1 MTKLSE
7 IDKKLVYELGN
18 NARFTYR
25 ELAKKLKSKKTVV
38 AYHFNKLVDE
48 KVIWKFVPV
57 VSLTRLG
64 IFGHKIFLK
73 LHGVTKEQREKIK
86 ERRERQR
93 GR

>member
-7 IDKKLVYELGN
+7 IDKNLVYELGN

-57 VSLTRLG
+57 VSL
-64 IFGHKIFLK
+64 
-73 LHGVTKEQREKIK
+73 
-86 ERRERQR
+86 
-93 GR
+93 